1 MYLRSLSDIQPIYFL
16 PEDNLLGE
24 VIIPCLQ
31 AATDYDCM
39 TGFFHSAILRE
50 MAPGLA
56 DFIGRPG
63 GKIRLLASPYL
74 TQEDQ
79 EAIRN
84 GISTAPEI
92 LARRIE
98 EIYGSPDITVS
109 ALARHTLECLAYL
122 ISADRIVFR

>member
-1 MYLRSLSDIQPIYFL
+1 MALRSLSAVQPIYFL

-24 VIIPCLQ
+24 VIVPCLQ
-31 AATDYDCM
+31 IATDYDCM

-56 DFIGRPG
+56 DFIERRGS
-63 GKIRLLASPYL
+63 KMRLLTSPYL
-74 TQEDQ
+74 TKEDQ

-84 GISTAPEI
+84 GISTASQI

-98 EIYGSPDITVS
+98 E
-109 ALARHTLECLAYL
+109 L
-122 ISADRIVFR
+122 